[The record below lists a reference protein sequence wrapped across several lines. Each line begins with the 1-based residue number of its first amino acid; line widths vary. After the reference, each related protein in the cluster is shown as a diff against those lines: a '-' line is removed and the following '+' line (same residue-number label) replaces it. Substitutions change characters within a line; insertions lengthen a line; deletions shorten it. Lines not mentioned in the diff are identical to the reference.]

1 MQRGQIS
8 TKSLFSVLPNAEACF
23 SDTDLDIDIITVPDQ
38 GESGTTLNTSTGS
51 NLLSAA
57 RQKNDKSI
65 LLSPKYKQ
73 YSEKIGE
80 WKDTFIIKNK
90 VQIMAV
96 GESKMDCSYPDS
108 Q

>member
-57 RQKNDKSI
+57 RQKNVKGI
-65 LLSPKYKQ
+65 LLSPQYKQ
-73 YSEKIGE
+73 YSEK
-80 WKDTFIIKNK
+80 N
-90 VQIMAV
+90 
-96 GESKMDCSYPDS
+96 
-108 Q
+108 